1 MSQPGISGLQG
12 QSAEMQNDKIAVLYI
27 AGSGRSGTTLL
38 ARLLGEVEG
47 FVNIGEAARYLFDVD
62 IRARDFPCG
71 CGSPLS
77 ECAFWKDKI
86 RAIPPNLVQ
95 QASDVVRIRRFPS
108 LLMASGRSGT
118 PDAYRP
124 VLDALAE
131 MYRAVARETGCR
143 VIVDS
148 SKNPANALLA
158 SLIPEVEL
166 HVLHVVRNPHRVV
179 ASWAKKKGYLRAHPR
194 HKVIAWWWSFNL
206 LSEAL
211 RLKTRSY
218 RLLRYEDFVREPEK
232 WMREIAADVVGV
244 APAMPFLDGGEARV
258 RVQHD
263 LGGNPDKLGGGRI
276 KIVDARDS
284 AGGPRDWLVNL
295 TTFPLQLRYQYL
307 LGDRS

>member
-1 MSQPGISGLQG
+1 
-12 QSAEMQNDKIAVLYI
+12 MQNDKITVLYI

-38 ARLLGEVEG
+38 ARLLGEIEG
-47 FVNIGEAARYLFDVD
+47 FVNIGEAARYLFDAE

-77 ECAFWKDKI
+77 TCPFWKDKVQ
-86 RAIPPNLVQ
+86 AIPPDLVR
-95 QASDVVRIRRFPS
+95 QASEVVRIRKFPS
-108 LLMASGRSGT
+108 LLMASSRAGS
-118 PDAYRP
+118 PEACRP

-131 MYRAVARETGCR
+131 MYRSVARETGCR

-211 RLKTRSY
+211 KLKTRSY
-218 RLLRYEDFVREPEK
+218 RLLRYEDFVREPGK
-232 WMREIAADVVGV
+232 WMQEIAADVVGT
-244 APAMPFLDGGEARV
+244 APAMPFLDGTEARV
-258 RVQHD
+258 RLQHD
-263 LGGNPDKLGGGRI
+263 LGGNPDKLGGEKI
-276 KIVDARDS
+276 KIANES
-284 AGGPRDWLVNL
+284 SGGRRDWVVNL

-307 LGDRS
+307 LGDQS